1 MRAIITLVVAS
12 AALIGCRKQQAATDA
27 PPPPPP
33 ADITDFQTGVVTTAY
48 ADNGCALL
56 VEMANAEGPKLL
68 IPMGLDEKFAKHGLK
83 LKFKFTPSRA
93 PQGSC
98 MEGRPAVLEEVSI
111 LK

>member
-1 MRAIITLVVAS
+1 MRTIITLVIAS
-12 AALIGCRKQQAATDA
+12 ALLVGCRKQQAAAEA
-27 PPPPPP
+27 PPLPPE
-33 ADITDFQTGVVTTAY
+33 DITDFQTGVVTTAY
-48 ADNGCALL
+48 AQKGCPLL
-56 VEMANAEGPKLL
+56 VEMNNAEGPKLL

>member
-1 MRAIITLVVAS
+1 MRTIITLLVAS
-12 AALIGCRKQQAATDA
+12 AVLIGCRKQQAAADA

-48 ADNGCALL
+48 AQKGCPLL
-56 VEMANAEGPKLL
+56 VEMNNAEGPKLL

-93 PQGSC
+93 PQGTC
-98 MEGRPAVLEEVSI
+98 MEGRPAVLEDVSI